1 MSRRLLL
8 LLLLFVVRVDEAG
21 DRNIVADADA
31 VPPPPLFIVDEVMV

>member
-1 MSRRLLL
+1 

-31 VPPPPLFIVDEVMV
+31 VPPPPPLFIVDEVMV